1 MLDSIAAT
9 FDRVNELRQQ
19 SALGDLP
26 DDKSTGL
33 SQTEHNT
40 IGLLLAT
47 PARTRR
53 DLAAKLSGALL
64 LLDGGCVDD
73 DLGEGA
79 VKILRAFDLPGD
91 VERLD
96 QARRAAMARD
106 AAQASGAE
114 VVTCHEI

>member
-1 MLDSIAAT
+1 MLDRIAAT

-19 SALGDLP
+19 SAQDDLP

-33 SQTEHNT
+33 SQTGHNT

-91 VERLD
+91 VERLN

>member
-1 MLDSIAAT
+1 MLDEIAAT

-19 SALGDLP
+19 SAPDDLP
-26 DDKSTGL
+26 DDKSTSL
-33 SQTEHNT
+33 SQTRHNT

-64 LLDGGCVDD
+64 LLEGGCVSE

-91 VERLD
+91 VERLN

-106 AAQASGAE
+106 AAQATSY
-114 VVTCHEI
+114 EI

>member
-1 MLDSIAAT
+1 MLDRIAAT

-19 SALGDLP
+19 SAPDDLL

-33 SQTEHNT
+33 SQTGHNT

-64 LLDGGCVDD
+64 LLEGGCVDD

-106 AAQASGAE
+106 AAQGSGVE
-114 VVTCHEI
+114 VVTSYEI